1 MNKEGGSTLTIRK
14 SNHVTDGFKGYKAT
28 LFAGEMSYTEIN
40 IPLRKGDDLFLHGN
54 KDAGCIGYF
63 SGSEVLLFGCY
74 GLFAR
79 DDDSRYLLT
88 KERRSTHEK
97 ENDNFI
103 HGTTVPF
110 GDKQSTMGSDRPYE
124 PCSRHCKLGQ

>member
-79 DDDSRYLLT
+79 DDDSRY
-88 KERRSTHEK
+88 
-97 ENDNFI
+97 
-103 HGTTVPF
+103 GTTVPF